1 MSLMEL
7 FSSGNTGNT
16 GTKNGVTATGHVI
29 TGGNTGN
36 TGNTQ
41 NNIVKVKN
49 AICHGTNGFAGGSSL
64 TQPQREF
71 LKLHKAEIINELKAV
86 TLPKLAEQRI
96 LAYLAHIGETDQAL
110 INEFLERCR
119 RDQAVPAWVINWTD
133 QKPKIKET
141 AITCQHC
148 QHFDSFNT
156 HGGGAGLCKV
166 GAFTAG
172 ICRWSGTG
180 HQCGSYLESINAR
193 I

>member
-1 MSLMEL
+1 MSALSKIEAAG
-7 FSSGNTGNT
+7 F
-16 GTKNGVTATGHVI
+16 
-29 TGGNTGN
+29 
-36 TGNTQ
+36 
-41 NNIVKVKN
+41 KVSLAGDSL
-49 AICHGTNGFAGGSSL
+49 AIAPASSL

-86 TLPKLAEQRI
+86 TLPKLAEQQI
-96 LAYLAHIGETDQAL
+96 LTYLAHIGETDQAL

-133 QKPKIKET
+133 QQPKIKET

-172 ICRWSGTG
+172 ICQWSDTG
-180 HQCGSYLESINAR
+180 HQCGSYLESTCTHSSLA
-193 I
+193 